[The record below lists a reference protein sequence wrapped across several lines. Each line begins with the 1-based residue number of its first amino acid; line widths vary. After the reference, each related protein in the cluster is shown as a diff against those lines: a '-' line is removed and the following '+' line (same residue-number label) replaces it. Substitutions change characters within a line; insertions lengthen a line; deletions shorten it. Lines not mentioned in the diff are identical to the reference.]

1 MKGLAPKQ
9 KHYPEEKIIMKIKCT
24 GCDKV
29 YNIPEERLP
38 FGEEVAFPCPAC
50 KNIINIDL
58 RSKAGGAQTT
68 TGSNGASVSDEEEK
82 DFVKGDTLQKIIIR
96 RLKELPPMPQVMFK
110 AREVMNDPK
119 SNFKALSDILE
130 TDQAM
135 ATRVLRLSN
144 SAYYG
149 LAGKVSSVQHAS
161 VLLGYKTVGEI
172 VSMAGSSTLLG
183 KSLEGYKLDSGDL
196 WQHSLAVAL
205 ASKIIAKKVK
215 PEMEN
220 DAFAAGLIHDSGKIV
235 LDKYLLERQSLFEAY
250 MEGGQTTFLEAEKNI
265 LGFDHSEIAALMCQS
280 WKIPNILTTAI
291 NYHHNPARSKESML
305 AYIVHIADSLS
316 LMSGVGTG
324 IDGMLYK
331 MDSKALEYVGLQE
344 ESMAGIIEETVDSVQ
359 KIASQIQ

>member
-1 MKGLAPKQ
+1 VAVLAPT
-9 KHYPEEKIIMKIKCT
+9 HYPKERFIMKIKCT
-24 GCDKV
+24 GCGKV

-38 FGEEVAFPCPAC
+38 FGEKVSFPCPAC
-50 KNIINIDL
+50 KAIIQIDL
-58 RSKAGGAQTT
+58 RSKTNDAK
-68 TGSNGASVSDEEEK
+68 ASSDAKGENTPGEEGR
-82 DFVKGDTLQKIIIR
+82 DFVKGEALKKLILR

-110 AREVMNDPK
+110 AREVMDDPK

-183 KSLEGYKLDSGDL
+183 DSLEGYKLDAGDL
-196 WQHSLAVAL
+196 WHHSMAVAL
-205 ASKIIAKKVK
+205 ASKIISKKVK

-235 LDKYLLERQSLFEAY
+235 LDKYLMERQGLFQDF
-250 MEGGQTTFLEAEKNI
+250 MDDGQKTFLEAEKNI
-265 LGFDHSEIAALMCQS
+265 LGFDHSEIASLMCQS
-280 WKIPNILTTAI
+280 WKIPNSLTNAI
-291 NYHHNPARSKESML
+291 CYHHYPSRSKDSIL
-305 AYIVHIADSLS
+305 AYIVHVADSLS
-316 LMSGVGTG
+316 LMSGIGTG

-331 MDSKALEYVGLQE
+331 MDSRALEYLGLPE
-344 ESMAGIIEETVDSVQ
+344 ENLASIIEETVESVE
-359 KIASQIQ
+359 KITAQMQ

>member
-1 MKGLAPKQ
+1 
-9 KHYPEEKIIMKIKCT
+9 MKIKCT
-24 GCDKV
+24 GCGKV

-38 FGEEVAFPCPAC
+38 IGEEVSFPCPAC

-58 RSKAGGAQTT
+58 RPKAGSSQEPPER
-68 TGSNGASVSDEEEK
+68 DEATETVIEER
-82 DFVKGDTLQKIIIR
+82 DFPKGEALQKIILR
-96 RLKELPPMPQVMFK
+96 KLKELPPMPQVMFK
-110 AREVMNDPK
+110 ARDVMNDPK

-135 ATRVLRLSN
+135 AARVLRLAN

-183 KSLEGYKLDSGDL
+183 ESLGGYKLDSGDL
-196 WQHSLAVAL
+196 WHHSLAVAL

-215 PEMEN
+215 PDMEN

-235 LDKYLLERQSLFEAY
+235 LDKYLLERQPLFETF
-250 MEGGQTTFLEAEKNI
+250 MKDGQKTFLEAEKEI
-265 LGFDHSEIAALMCQS
+265 LGFDHSEIAAQMCES
-280 WKIPNILTTAI
+280 WKIPNILTNAI
-291 NYHHNPARSKESML
+291 CYHHHPSRSKDSML
-305 AYIVHIADSLS
+305 AYIVHVADSLS
-316 LMSGVGTG
+316 LMSGIGTG

-331 MDSKALEYVGLQE
+331 MDSKALEYIGLPE
-344 ESMAGIIEETVDSVQ
+344 ESMASIIEETADSVQ
-359 KIASQIQ
+359 KIINQMQ

>member
-1 MKGLAPKQ
+1 M
-9 KHYPEEKIIMKIKCT
+9 Y
-24 GCDKV
+24 D
-29 YNIPEERLP
+29 IPEERLP
-38 FGEEVAFPCPAC
+38 FGEMVSFPCPAC
-50 KNIINIDL
+50 KNIIKIDL
-58 RSKAGGAQTT
+58 RSETDSTQESPESKDTDPSG
-68 TGSNGASVSDEEEK
+68 DEERE
-82 DFVKGDTLQKIIIR
+82 FLKGEALQKIILR
-96 RLKELPPMPQVMFK
+96 KLKELPPMPQVMFK

-135 ATRVLRLSN
+135 AARVLRLAN

-183 KSLEGYKLDSGDL
+183 NSLEGYKLDSGDL

-215 PEMEN
+215 PDLEN

-235 LDKYLLERQSLFEAY
+235 LDKYLLERQSLFETF
-250 MEGGQTTFLEAEKNI
+250 MKGGETTFLEAEKSI
-265 LGFDHSEIAALMCQS
+265 LGFDHSELAAQMCES
-280 WKIPNILTTAI
+280 WKIPNILTNAI
-291 NYHHNPARSKESML
+291 CYHHNPSRSKDSTL
-305 AYIVHIADSLS
+305 AYIVHVADSLS
-316 LMSGVGTG
+316 LMSGIGTG

-331 MDSKALEYVGLQE
+331 MDSKALEYLGLPE
-344 ESMAGIIEETVDSVQ
+344 ESMAPIIEETVDSVQ
-359 KIASQIQ
+359 KITSQMQ

>member
-1 MKGLAPKQ
+1 
-9 KHYPEEKIIMKIKCT
+9 MKIKCT
-24 GCDKV
+24 GCSKV

-38 FGEEVAFPCPAC
+38 FGEIVSFPCPAC
-50 KNIINIDL
+50 KAIIQIDL
-58 RSKAGGAQTT
+58 RPKITNDQT
-68 TGSNGASVSDEEEK
+68 ASESENSAENTSGDEER
-82 DFVKGDTLQKIIIR
+82 DFPKGEALQKIIMR

-135 ATRVLRLSN
+135 AARVLRLSN

-183 KSLEGYKLDSGDL
+183 DSLEGYKLDSGDL
-196 WQHSLAVAL
+196 WQHSLSVAL
-205 ASKIIAKKVK
+205 SSKIIAKKIK
-215 PEMEN
+215 PEIEN

-235 LDKYLLERQSLFEAY
+235 LDKYLMERHSLFEDF
-250 MEGGQTTFLEAEKNI
+250 MKDGQKTFLDAEKNI

-280 WKIPNILTTAI
+280 WKIPNTLTNAI
-291 NYHHNPARSKESML
+291 CYHHYPARSKDSIL
-305 AYIVHIADSLS
+305 AYIVHVADSLS
-316 LMSGVGTG
+316 LMSGIGTG
-324 IDGMLYK
+324 IDGMLYN
-331 MDSKALEYVGLQE
+331 MDSKALEYLGLPE
-344 ESMAGIIEETVDSVQ
+344 ESLAPIIEETVDSVQ
-359 KIASQIQ
+359 KIAGQMQ

>member
-1 MKGLAPKQ
+1 
-9 KHYPEEKIIMKIKCT
+9 MKIKCT
-24 GCDKV
+24 GCGKV
-29 YNIPEERLP
+29 YDIPEERLP
-38 FGEEVAFPCPAC
+38 FGEMVSFPCPSC
-50 KNIINIDL
+50 KNIIKIDL
-58 RSKAGGAQTT
+58 RSKAQSPQESIENKKTATID
-68 TGSNGASVSDEEEK
+68 DEER
-82 DFVKGDTLQKIIIR
+82 DLPKGEVLQKRILR
-96 RLKELPPMPQVMFK
+96 KLKELPPMPQVMFK

-183 KSLEGYKLDSGDL
+183 NSLEGYNLDSGDL

-215 PEMEN
+215 PDLEN

-235 LDKYLLERQSLFEAY
+235 LDKYLLERQSLFKAF
-250 MEGGQTTFLEAEKNI
+250 MKDGDKTFLEAEKSI
-265 LGFDHSEIAALMCQS
+265 LGFDHSEIAASMCES
-280 WKIPNILTTAI
+280 WKIPNVLTNAI
-291 NYHHNPARSKESML
+291 CYHHHPSRSKDSAL
-305 AYIVHIADSLS
+305 AYVVHVADSLS
-316 LMSGVGTG
+316 LMSGIGTG

-331 MDSKALEYVGLQE
+331 MDSKALEYLGLPE
-344 ESMAGIIEETVDSVQ
+344 GSLASIIEETVDSVQ
-359 KIASQIQ
+359 KITTQMQ

>member
-1 MKGLAPKQ
+1 
-9 KHYPEEKIIMKIKCT
+9 MKIKCS
-24 GCDKV
+24 GCGKV

-38 FGEEVAFPCPAC
+38 FGEMVSFPCPAC
-50 KNIINIDL
+50 KNIIKIDL
-58 RSKAGGAQTT
+58 RQQTNDT
-68 TGSNGASVSDEEEK
+68 SEDEDARGEMERDLPNGEA
-82 DFVKGDTLQKIIIR
+82 LQKIIMR

-183 KSLEGYKLDSGDL
+183 ESLKGYKLASGDL
-196 WQHSLAVAL
+196 WHHSMAVAL
-205 ASKIIAKKVK
+205 ASKLIAKKIK
-215 PEMEN
+215 PELEN

-235 LDKYLLERQSLFEAY
+235 LDKYLMERQILFEDF
-250 MEGGQTTFLEAEKNI
+250 MVDGQKTFLDAEKKI

-280 WKIPNILTTAI
+280 WKIPNILINAI
-291 NYHHNPARSKESML
+291 CYHHYPSRSKDSML
-305 AYIVHIADSLS
+305 AYIVHVADSLS
-316 LMSGVGTG
+316 LMSGIGTG

-331 MDSKALEYVGLQE
+331 MDSRALEYLKLPE
-344 ESMAGIIEETVDSVQ
+344 ESLAGIIEETVDSVQ
-359 KIASQIQ
+359 KITSQMQ

>member
-1 MKGLAPKQ
+1 
-9 KHYPEEKIIMKIKCT
+9 MKIKCT

-38 FGEEVAFPCPAC
+38 FGEMVSFPCPAC

-58 RSKAGGAQTT
+58 REKAKNTQAPPAAKEAA
-68 TGSNGASVSDEEEK
+68 ASGDEER
-82 DFVKGDTLQKIIIR
+82 DLPKGEALQKIILR

-183 KSLEGYKLDSGDL
+183 NSLEGYNLDSGDL

-205 ASKIIAKKVK
+205 ASKIIAKKIK
-215 PEMEN
+215 PDFEN

-235 LDKYLLERQSLFEAY
+235 LDKYLQERQSLFKDF
-250 MEGGQTTFLEAEKNI
+250 MEGGEKTFLEAEKNI
-265 LGFDHSEIAALMCQS
+265 LGFDHSEIAASMCES
-280 WKIPNILTTAI
+280 WKIPNILIAAI
-291 NYHHNPARSKESML
+291 CYHHHPSRSKENTL
-305 AYIVHIADSLS
+305 AYIVHVADSLA
-316 LMSGVGTG
+316 LMSGIGTG

-331 MDSKALEYVGLQE
+331 MDSKALDFLGLPE
-344 ESMAGIIEETVDSVQ
+344 ENLASIIEETVESVE
-359 KIASQIQ
+359 KIASQMQ